1 MELEDR
7 LEVGRVAGK
16 ARLGDDVL
24 TAVVTL
30 GGAVPEEK
38 AAVEGCRDIQ
48 FTLSL
53 ARRFVC
59 SYEWTVRRHRSL
71 CGCSPT
77 ANTISTVTQ
86 GSHRRHVHCRHQRL
100 GTHVDAA
107 LELRLAIA
115 E

>member
-7 LEVGRVAGK
+7 FEIGRVAGK

-30 GGAVPEEK
+30 GGTIPEEK
-38 AAVEGCRDIQ
+38 AAVEGCRGVQ

-53 ARRFVC
+53 ARRCVC
-59 SYEWTVRRHRSL
+59 SYEWMVHRRRSL
-71 CGCSPT
+71 HECNPT
-77 ANTISTVTQ
+77 KNTISGVTQ
-86 GSHRRHVHCRHQRL
+86 RSHCQQVHCWLQRP